1 MPRAH
6 PTAIR
11 HQILGLRSQG
21 LSLVQIASQL
31 LLPYSSVRRLCRR
44 HRDDPAR
51 PLNPDYSR
59 CGRRHTAATEALFQA
74 ARALKRN
81 HPTWGAGIIRV
92 QLSEQYPGQAVPSV
106 RALQQAFR
114 RAGVNRPRPPRPS
127 TPATPRATVPHQ
139 IWEVDAKERV
149 RLASGQRVSWLAF
162 TDEAS
167 GALLATPLSPQ
178 GRWQNVPPTAIRDM
192 FRRTFTRWGL
202 PEAVRVDNGY
212 PWGSPRDLPTE
223 LALWL
228 IGLGVAVI
236 WNPPAQP
243 RKNPKVERCQGVAAA
258 WTEPQA
264 CADPAAF
271 SAHLDWVGR
280 VQCREYP
287 SIGGSTRVEAYPG
300 LLIARRA
307 YQESQEPTLWELGRV
322 DRWVVAT
329 DVESTGGPEWGDLDL
344 RPPSLGGPSL
354 PWPGHDGAVRRPGSA
369 VGRPGPNRRG
379 RVAIRGPGAEPG
391 GNPGP
396 GSEPEARPTTEVID
410 GPNFSAR

>member
-1 MPRAH
+1 MPRSESAWPAANALVGWPS
-6 PTAIR
+6 PT
-11 HQILGLRSQG
+11 
-21 LSLVQIASQL
+21 
-31 LLPYSSVRRLCRR
+31 
-44 HRDDPAR
+44 
-51 PLNPDYSR
+51 
-59 CGRRHTAATEALFQA
+59 
-74 ARALKRN
+74 
-81 HPTWGAGIIRV
+81 
-92 QLSEQYPGQAVPSV
+92 
-106 RALQQAFR
+106 
-114 RAGVNRPRPPRPS
+114 RPRGPCWPPRFP
-127 TPATPRATVPHQ
+127 
-139 IWEVDAKERV
+139 
-149 RLASGQRVSWLAF
+149 
-162 TDEAS
+162 
-167 GALLATPLSPQ
+167 PQ

-258 WTEPQA
+258 WAEPQA

-271 SAHLDWVGR
+271 
-280 VQCREYP
+280 E
-287 SIGGSTRVEAYPG
+287 
-300 LLIARRA
+300 RA
-307 YQESQEPTLWELGRV
+307 PRLGRPGPMPGV
-322 DRWVVAT
+322 SLDRRLHAGRGLPGAADRPAGVSGVTGADAVGVGPGRPLVVAT

-379 RVAIRGPGAEPG
+379 RVAIRGPGTEPG

>member
-74 ARALKRN
+74 ACALKRN

-92 QLSEQYPGQAVPSV
+92 QLSEQYPGQAMPSV

-167 GALLATPLSPQ
+167 GALLATPLFPP
-178 GRWQNVPPTAIRDM
+178 GALAERPHHHDPGHVPPHVHPLGPARGGPCRQRVSLGVTA
-192 FRRTFTRWGL
+192 
-202 PEAVRVDNGY
+202 
-212 PWGSPRDLPTE
+212 DLPTE

-258 WTEPQA
+258 WAEPQA
-264 CADPAAF
+264 CADLAAL

-280 VQCREYP
+280 VQCQEYP

-322 DRWVVAT
+322 DRWLSPRTWNRRVDQNGVI
-329 DVESTGGPEWGDLDL
+329 SIY
-344 RPPSLGGPSL
+344 
-354 PWPGHDGAVRRPGSA
+354 GHHHW
-369 VGRPGPNRRG
+369 VGRVYRGQDMTVRYDGLARQWVVRDQTGEIAWRFEARELSREAILGLAVSRKRG
-379 RVAIRGPGAEPG
+379 RRQK
-391 GNPGP
+391 
-396 GSEPEARPTTEVID
+396 S
-410 GPNFSAR
+410 

>member
-74 ARALKRN
+74 ACALKRN

-149 RLASGQRVSWLAF
+149 RLASG
-162 TDEAS
+162 
-167 GALLATPLSPQ
+167 
-178 GRWQNVPPTAIRDM
+178 PTR
-192 FRRTFTRWGL
+192 
-202 PEAVRVDNGY
+202 
-212 PWGSPRDLPTE
+212 
-223 LALWL
+223 
-228 IGLGVAVI
+228 
-236 WNPPAQP
+236 
-243 RKNPKVERCQGVAAA
+243 
-258 WTEPQA
+258 
-264 CADPAAF
+264 
-271 SAHLDWVGR
+271 
-280 VQCREYP
+280 
-287 SIGGSTRVEAYPG
+287 
-300 LLIARRA
+300 
-307 YQESQEPTLWELGRV
+307 
-322 DRWVVAT
+322 
-329 DVESTGGPEWGDLDL
+329 
-344 RPPSLGGPSL
+344 
-354 PWPGHDGAVRRPGSA
+354 
-369 VGRPGPNRRG
+369 
-379 RVAIRGPGAEPG
+379 
-391 GNPGP
+391 
-396 GSEPEARPTTEVID
+396 
-410 GPNFSAR
+410 

>member
-11 HQILGLRSQG
+11 DQILSLRSQG

-74 ARALKRN
+74 ACALKRN

-92 QLSEQYPGQAVPSV
+92 QLSEQYPGQAMPSV

-167 GALLATPLSPQ
+167 GALLATPLSPPGALAERPPHRDPGHVPPHVHPLGPARGGPCRQRVSLGVTARPAHRTGVVVDRLGRRRDLESPRPAAQEPQ
-178 GRWQNVPPTAIRDM
+178 GRALSRGG
-192 FRRTFTRWGL
+192 RR
-202 PEAVRVDNGY
+202 
-212 PWGSPRDLPTE
+212 
-223 LALWL
+223 
-228 IGLGVAVI
+228 LGRTTSLCR
-236 WNPPAQP
+236 PG
-243 RKNPKVERCQGVAAA
+243 RVER
-258 WTEPQA
+258 
-264 CADPAAF
+264 
-271 SAHLDWVGR
+271 
-280 VQCREYP
+280 
-287 SIGGSTRVEAYPG
+287 ST
-300 LLIARRA
+300 
-307 YQESQEPTLWELGRV
+307 
-322 DRWVVAT
+322 
-329 DVESTGGPEWGDLDL
+329 STG
-344 RPPSLGGPSL
+344 S
-354 PWPGHDGAVRRPGSA
+354 AGSNA
-369 VGRPGPNRRG
+369 GSIPRSAAPRG
-379 RVAIRGPGAEPG
+379 
-391 GNPGP
+391 
-396 GSEPEARPTTEVID
+396 SRPTR
-410 GPNFSAR
+410 GC

>member
-74 ARALKRN
+74 ACALKRN

-127 TPATPRATVPHQ
+127 TPATPRVTVPHQ

-167 GALLATPLSPQ
+167 GALLATPLSPP
-178 GRWQNVPPTAIRDM
+178 GA
-192 FRRTFTRWGL
+192 
-202 PEAVRVDNGY
+202 
-212 PWGSPRDLPTE
+212 
-223 LALWL
+223 LA
-228 IGLGVAVI
+228 
-236 WNPPAQP
+236 
-243 RKNPKVERCQGVAAA
+243 E
-258 WTEPQA
+258 
-264 CADPAAF
+264 
-271 SAHLDWVGR
+271 
-280 VQCREYP
+280 
-287 SIGGSTRVEAYPG
+287 
-300 LLIARRA
+300 
-307 YQESQEPTLWELGRV
+307 
-322 DRWVVAT
+322 
-329 DVESTGGPEWGDLDL
+329 
-344 RPPSLGGPSL
+344 RPPPPRSGTCSAARSPA
-354 PWPGHDGAVRRPGSA
+354 GACPRRSVSTTG
-369 VGRPGPNRRG
+369 
-379 RVAIRGPGAEPG
+379 IPG
-391 GNPGP
+391 GHRQTCP
-396 GSEPEARPTTEVID
+396 
-410 GPNFSAR
+410 PNWRCG